1 MPGPQHTG
9 EGANGAAA
17 MPGRRT
23 WGQRMEDLRA
33 AVPAL
38 LLGGAA
44 AALAWW
50 LALELIGEEAAVF
63 APVAAVLTLGLS
75 SAEHNR
81 RAIGVALGVAVGLTI
96 AGALVDVIG
105 DGVWQLGVVIV
116 LARAGAILAD
126 GSVLAVNQATITAVL
141 VVTLHEEDVFPG
153 DRFVDAAIGC
163 FVALGAAALM
173 GWMRSR
179 GWLGL
184 GPERE
189 GREA

>member
-1 MPGPQHTG
+1 MR
-9 EGANGAAA
+9 AA
-17 MPGRRT
+17 MPRRRT
-23 WGQRMEDLRA
+23 WERRLGDLRA

-38 LLGGAA
+38 LLGGVT

-50 LALELIGEEAAVF
+50 LARELIGEQQAVF

-81 RAIGVALGVAVGLTI
+81 RAVGVALGVAIGLTI

-105 DGVWQLGVVIV
+105 DGVWQLGVVII

-141 VVTLHEEDVFPG
+141 VVTLHEQDVFPG
-153 DRFVDAAIGC
+153 DRFIDAAIGC
-163 FVALGAAALM
+163 LIALGAAVLM
-173 GWMRSR
+173 GALRSR
-179 GWLGL
+179 GWFGL
-184 GPERE
+184 GPLPEER
-189 GREA
+189 GGAGG